1 MRGTFFC
8 TNLYFPN
15 EKKNNIKLHLW
26 IIMPSQKTFPCFPSS
41 WIFMEI
47 ILLKQGSM
55 ALLHSILRNFLTSLQ
70 TLRPRKLPQLKELEK
85 VQQRKLLKCLKQG
98 SWEF

>member
-26 IIMPSQKTFPCFPSS
+26 IIMPSPKIFPCFPNS

-47 ILLKQGSM
+47 ILLKQEFM
-55 ALLHSILRNFLTSLQ
+55 AQLRSILRNFPTSLQ
-70 TLRPRKLPQLKELEK
+70 TLRLRKLLQLKELGI
-85 VQQRKLLKCLKQG
+85 VQQRKLLKCLKQANL
-98 SWEF
+98 EF